1 MGINQVVMVVDTSKR
16 PLFYAVA
23 ASVCVVMG
31 LIWAA
36 V

>member
-1 MGINQVVMVVDTSKR
+1 MGNNQVVMVDTSKR